1 MPTATRRSVFT
12 VLVALATG
20 LSVVMAQRQTPMT
33 PEELREDTTAGAR
46 LNRGGGVVPLP
57 RVDGAT
63 SHDWPLNNHDLAN
76 SRYAPL
82 DQINASNVGSLAVRW
97 LYHGGSGRA
106 TPVVAN
112 GVMYLTTSESVIAL
126 DAATGRTVWSNTR
139 ASGSRGAV
147 YGNGVIYVAND
158 VRVMALDAT
167 TGEFVE
173 DFGQGGVSSVL
184 TDVLQSRFPDL
195 EEPTKWGYRYNMA
208 PQYHDGVL
216 VVGTALSESHIPGG
230 LVLGI
235 DARTGGLLWKFVTIP
250 KGPEDEGWEIA
261 KDTWMGGV
269 RHGGGVWQTPA
280 IDVAT
285 DTVHLTIANPSP
297 DQDGS
302 ARKGINLFTN
312 SFVTLDLR
320 TGAIKWY
327 YQ

>member
-167 TGEFVE
+167 TRP
-173 DFGQGGVSSVL
+173 VSS
-184 TDVLQSRFPDL
+184 SRIL
-195 EEPTKWGYRYNMA
+195 
-208 PQYHDGVL
+208 
-216 VVGTALSESHIPGG
+216 
-230 LVLGI
+230 
-235 DARTGGLLWKFVTIP
+235 ARG
-250 KGPEDEGWEIA
+250 A
-261 KDTWMGGV
+261 
-269 RHGGGVWQTPA
+269 
-280 IDVAT
+280 
-285 DTVHLTIANPSP
+285 SP
-297 DQDGS
+297 V
-302 ARKGINLFTN
+302 F
-312 SFVTLDLR
+312 
-320 TGAIKWY
+320 
-327 YQ
+327 